1 MSPTTTYVVAPAIV
15 GDLTFTKNNPE
26 EDEGTTATCEWSG
39 DPKPLITWLKDGEI
53 LNEAELGSHIRIVT
67 RDLDNGNQ
75 LSELQIQSV
84 EPGDAGEYTCNVS
97 NPVGFKFK
105 MRRLEVQGMAIHACI
120 HVCVCLC
127 MHVHVL
133 YH

>member
-1 MSPTTTYVVAPAIV
+1 MMIILCLSPYYICIVAPTIV
-15 GDLTFTKNNPE
+15 GDLTFTKDNLE

-53 LNEAELGSHIRIVT
+53 LNEAELPSHIRIVT

-97 NPVGFKFK
+97 NPVGFDF
-105 MRRLEVQGMAIHACI
+105 
-120 HVCVCLC
+120 
-127 MHVHVL
+127 
-133 YH
+133 